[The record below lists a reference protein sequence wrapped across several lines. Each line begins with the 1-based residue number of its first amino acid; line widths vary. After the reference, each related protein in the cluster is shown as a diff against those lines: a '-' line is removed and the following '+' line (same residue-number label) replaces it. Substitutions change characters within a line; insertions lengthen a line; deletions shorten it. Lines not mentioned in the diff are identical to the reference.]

1 MNKAQY
7 PEIIRTEVREKDG
20 YEYKYN
26 LLLSRGMCIASFGIP
41 LYSVSVEMKESE
53 DGRKSKSD
61 TQNLFSDLSK
71 ATDFFNKIVDNLA
84 TPIDLSYI
92 VEDEF
97 SK

>member
-1 MNKAQY
+1 MNKAHK
-7 PEIIRTEVREKDG
+7 PEIIRTEIREKDG
-20 YEYKYN
+20 YEYKYD
-26 LLLSRGMCIASFGIP
+26 LLLSRGMCVSSFGIP
-41 LYSVSVEMKESE
+41 LYSVSVEMKETNN
-53 DGRKSKSD
+53 GKKSKND

-71 ATDFFNKIVDNLA
+71 ATCFFNKIVDNLA